1 MAVYKTLSLYEFEQ
15 EFRDFGRDYYSR
27 DAYSYLYELLSDGSA
42 ELDVIAVCC
51 DWAESDAG
59 ELWDEYGYMVGGGE
73 FTSQGFKSLLETLE
87 AHTMVVQL
95 PDSFLVASF

>member
-27 DAYSYLYELLSDGSA
+27 DAYSYLYELLGDGGT

-51 DWAESDAG
+51 DWTESDAG
-59 ELWDEYGYMVGGGE
+59 ELWDDYGHMVGGGE
-73 FTSQGFKSLLETLE
+73 FTSQGFKLLLEALE
-87 AHTMVVQL
+87 ARTMVVRL
-95 PDSFLVASF
+95 PGSFLVASF